1 MFACIRASIRHAVLP
16 MLAVLAVPA
25 LAGAQAPLRGTF
37 VGQTVRVLPTAN
49 PDVVY
54 LDTGGGGRATLLDV
68 YSVFAPQFLDL
79 QTGEVVGIHQ
89 FTAANGDLLI
99 ATVGGW
105 LVFADD
111 GFLVGLWEA
120 VVTGGTGGFEGVTGG
135 YAFNLIL
142 DPVTLTGIATLDG
155 VLF

>member
-1 MFACIRASIRHAVLP
+1 MFAYIRHAVLP
-16 MLAVLAVPA
+16 VLAVLAVPA
-25 LAGAQAPLRGTF
+25 MAEAQSLLRGTF

-68 YSVFAPQFLDL
+68 YNVFAPQLLDL

-99 ATVGGW
+99 AKVGGQ
-105 LVFADD
+105 LVFTDD
-111 GFLVGLWEA
+111 GFLTGTWDA
-120 VVTGGTGGFEGVTGG
+120 IVTGGTGWYYGATGG
-135 YAFNLIL
+135 YTFNLIL
-142 DPVTLTGIATLDG
+142 DPVTLTCIATLEG